1 MVSIYSALINAVVLK
16 LLFSIILA
24 LLLKAGIYKGYIV
37 GNKKAGGLARAES
50 LSPERRKEIGAAAIK
65 TRWENEKLRESLPQV
80 IMKKD
85 DLRLADVTIPCA
97 IVEGANGGEP
107 IRVLTETG
115 IYTAIFGLRSG
126 GAIRLKRESI
136 EAGAPIP
143 LFLTSDRLKPFINKE
158 NNVGALLSEIQYV
171 DGKRIVTGYDA
182 RILPVV
188 CDIWLKAREAGALQK
203 QQLDKAQKAE
213 ILMRALAH
221 VGIIALVDEATGFQN
236 IRAKDALAKILEAF
250 VAKEL
255 QPYVKRFPSEFYQ
268 EIFRLR
274 GLNYPNATVKRP
286 QYFGHITNDIIYR
299 RMAPGVWK
307 ELKAKAMKDE
317 KGRLK
322 NKLFQNLTPDIG
334 DPRLQKVITQVVTI
348 MQLSK
353 SWPDFKSKLDKLVP
367 AFNETMPLFNEETD
381 DGLGI

>member
-1 MVSIYSALINAVVLK
+1 M
-16 LLFSIILA
+16 
-24 LLLKAGIYKGYIV
+24 
-37 GNKKAGGLARAES
+37 KAGGFARAES

-65 TRWENEKLRESLPQV
+65 ARWENEKLRESLPQV
-80 IMKKD
+80 LMKKD

-97 IVEGANGGEP
+97 IVEGLNGGEP

-136 EAGAPIP
+136 EAGAPMP

-236 IRAKDALAKILEAF
+236 IRAKDALAKMLEAF

-255 QPYVKRFPSEFYQ
+255 QPYVKRFPSEFYE

-274 GLNYPNATVKRP
+274 GLIYPNSTVRRP

-299 RMAPGVWK
+299 RIAPGVWK
-307 ELKAKAMKDE
+307 ELKAKALKDE

-353 SWPDFKSKLDKLVP
+353 SWPDFKSKLDRLVP
-367 AFNETMPLFNEETD
+367 AYNETMPLFAD
-381 DGLGI
+381 DSDEGLGI